1 MGRDV
6 AATVFTRADR
16 KRHRHKLRRCLDVF
30 ARMLREA
37 AFDTQH
43 PMVGLEL
50 ELNLVDDDVDPA
62 MANAE
67 VLAALADPAWQTEL
81 AQFNIE
87 VNLPPRHLDHDGLT
101 QLEHDLRSSLTRA
114 DAKAGTVGAQLV
126 AVGIL
131 PTVQEKHLGA
141 ETLSPNP
148 RYALLNEQV
157 LSLRG
162 EDLHISI
169 TGVERLTTDSDTVA
183 PEAACTSVQ
192 FHVQVTPETFAPYWN
207 AAQVISAVQ
216 VALGANS
223 PFLFGREL
231 WRETRIPLFQQA
243 TDTRSEELKSQGVRP
258 RVWFGERWINSV
270 FDLFEEN
277 TRYFPALLP
286 ICEEEDPVAVIER
299 GEVPQLGELT
309 LHNGTI
315 WRWNRPVYAV
325 VDGTPH
331 LRVENRVLPAGPTV
345 VDIVA
350 NAAFFFGLVRRM
362 AEAPRP
368 VWSRMPFP
376 AARDNFLVAA
386 RRGIEAE
393 VYWPG
398 MGEISVVELV
408 LRRLLPLAHE
418 GLAEWGVDAPT
429 RDRLLGVI
437 EGRCLTGV
445 NGAAWQVA
453 TVHALEDHGCWERLQ
468 ALRSMMRSYLAHMHT
483 NEPVHTWPL
492 D

>member
-6 AATVFTRADR
+6 AATVFTGEDR

-30 ARMLREA
+30 ARMLRES
-37 AFDTQH
+37 AFDTEH

-62 MANAE
+62 MNNAA
-67 VLAALADPAWQTEL
+67 VLEAIADPAWQTEL
-81 AQFNIE
+81 AQFNVE
-87 VNLPPRHLDHDGLT
+87 VNLPPKHLDAGGLT
-101 QLEHDLRSSLTRA
+101 DLEHELRINLNRA
-114 DAKAGTVGAQLV
+114 DAKAGAVGAQLATIGV
-126 AVGIL
+126 L
-131 PTVQEKHLGA
+131 PTLQEKHLGA
-141 ETLSPNP
+141 ESLSPNP

-157 LSLRG
+157 LHLRG

-169 TGVERLTTDSDTVA
+169 TGVERLSTYSETVA

-192 FHVQVTPETFAPYWN
+192 FHVQVTPETFARYWN
-207 AAQVISAVQ
+207 AAQAIAGVQ

-223 PFLFGREL
+223 PFLFGKEL

-286 ICEEEDPVAVIER
+286 ICEEEDPLEVIER
-299 GEVPQLGELT
+299 GGVPHLGELT

-325 VDGTPH
+325 VEGMPH

-350 NAAFFFGLVRRM
+350 NAAFFFGLVRRL
-362 AEAPRP
+362 AEEPRP
-368 VWSRMPFP
+368 VWSRMSFAAAHRNFLA
-376 AARDNFLVAA
+376 AARH
-386 RRGIEAE
+386 GIEAD

-398 MGEISVVELV
+398 VGELPAIELV
-408 LRRLLPLAHE
+408 LRRLLPLAYE
-418 GLAEWGVDAPT
+418 GLDAWGVDPET
-429 RDRLLGVI
+429 RNRLLGTI
-437 EGRCLTGV
+437 EGRCLTGI
-445 NGAAWQVA
+445 NGAAWQAA
-453 TVHALEDHGCWERLQ
+453 TVHAIEDHGCWDRNQ
-468 ALRSMMRSYLAHMHT
+468 ALRSMMREYLAHMHS

-492 D
+492 E

>member
-6 AATVFTRADR
+6 AATVFTREDR

-30 ARMLREA
+30 ARMLRES
-37 AFDTQH
+37 AFDTEH

-62 MANAE
+62 MNNAA
-67 VLAALADPAWQTEL
+67 VLEAIADPAWQTEL
-81 AQFNIE
+81 AQFNVE
-87 VNLPPRHLDHDGLT
+87 VNLPPKHLDAGGLT
-101 QLEHDLRSSLTRA
+101 DLEHELRINLNRA
-114 DAKAGTVGAQLV
+114 DAKAGAVGAQLATIGV
-126 AVGIL
+126 L
-131 PTVQEKHLGA
+131 PTLQEKHLGA
-141 ETLSPNP
+141 ESLSPNP

-169 TGVERLTTDSDTVA
+169 TGAERLSTYSETVA

-192 FHVQVTPETFAPYWN
+192 FHVQVTPETFARYWN
-207 AAQVISAVQ
+207 AAQAIAGVQ

-223 PFLFGREL
+223 PFLFGKEL

-286 ICEEEDPVAVIER
+286 ICEEEDPLEVMER
-299 GEVPQLGELT
+299 GGVPQLGELT

-325 VDGTPH
+325 VEARPH

-350 NAAFFFGLVRRM
+350 NAAFFFGLVRRL
-362 AEAPRP
+362 AEAPHP
-368 VWSRMPFP
+368 VWSRMSFAAAHRNFLA
-376 AARDNFLVAA
+376 AARH
-386 RRGIEAE
+386 GIEAD

-398 MGEISVVELV
+398 VGEIPAIELV
-408 LRRLLPLAHE
+408 LRRLLPLAYE
-418 GLAEWGVDAPT
+418 GLDAWGVDPET
-429 RDRLLGVI
+429 RNRLLGII
-437 EGRCLTGV
+437 EGRCLTGI

-453 TVHALEDHGCWERLQ
+453 TVHAIEDNGCWDRNQ
-468 ALRSMMRSYLAHMHT
+468 ALRSMMREYLAHMHS

-492 D
+492 E